1 MLTKVEKIFT
11 RKLHVPTKHVV
22 LLADPCESYPSLT
35 IKHLFAALFK
45 IIQTSIDKDEQDYM
59 KETLKKIEKSS
70 AGHEIILAT
79 AKEWLV
85 HMDDKTTLPPDTG
98 SPEEEM
104 SVASKLI
111 DWAIGT
117 ATCRDDLDSNIEK
130 LKSLKSENTATGKQ
144 LRTGISHPNS
154 LMLN

>member
-1 MLTKVEKIFT
+1 MYTYCCIMLTKVEKIFT
-11 RKLHVPTKHVV
+11 RKLHVPAKHVV
-22 LLADPCESYPSLT
+22 LLADPCESCPSLT
-35 IKHLFAALFK
+35 MKHLFAALFK
-45 IIQTSIDKDEQDYM
+45 IIQTSIVDKNDQDYM
-59 KETLKKIEKSS
+59 KEKLKKIEKSS
-70 AGHEIILAT
+70 AGHEIILVT

-85 HMDDKTTLPPDTG
+85 HMDDKTTLPPSTG

-130 LKSLKSENTATGKQ
+130 L
-144 LRTGISHPNS
+144 
-154 LMLN
+154 